1 MFIRLCYKHV
11 WTVPYLLCPQQAN
24 PISEQ
29 VKNIQ
34 KNQNGIGSSAK
45 IAFHLAQFTV
55 KLKHVI

>member
-55 KLKHVI
+55 K